1 MKNVKIIEMKEL
13 GKGKYAFLSGLII
26 HPKDNPTK
34 YTIKL
39 TGKNVDIYLVVGR
52 KGIYILNRE
61 LMRDLTER
69 VWLDY
74 LKKYLKSSRRGSRA
88 KGDEIKHPSRIE
100 EDKLRNFLKEKGFYP
115 CDCFFID
122 FSVEK
127 PKSEEEAKS
136 YLKEIEK
143 IINKAKKTIEV

>member
-1 MKNVKIIEMKEL
+1 ME
-13 GKGKYAFLSGLII
+13 
-26 HPKDNPTK
+26 

-39 TGKNVDIYLVVGR
+39 SGKNVDIYLLIGK
-52 KGIYILNRE
+52 KGIYFLNKE
-61 LMRDLTER
+61 LMRDLTEK

-74 LKKYLKSSRRGSRA
+74 LKKYLKSNRRGTRA

-100 EDKLRNFLKEKGFYP
+100 EDELREFLKEKGFYS

-122 FSVEK
+122 FLPEK

-136 YLKEIEK
+136 YLKEIEE
-143 IINKAKKTIEV
+143 IISRGFSKWLNTYQ